1 MKDFI
6 TPEMIDKCIE
16 IIKDA
21 SYDGNKYTFEVAA
34 HAPCSL
40 TSIVFPEIIDL
51 ALVLLKRQSRLV
63 PLETFV
69 EIKENP
75 RKTRDKKIIP
85 IPIFQDRKEQFSH
98 E

>member
-16 IIKDA
+16 IVKDA
-21 SYDGNKYTFEVAA
+21 SYDGDKFTFEVAG

-40 TSIVFPEIIDL
+40 TMILYPDIIDL
-51 ALVLLKRQSRLV
+51 ALTLLKRQARLV
-63 PLETFV
+63 PLDTFV

-75 RKTRDKKIIP
+75 RKTRDKKILP
-85 IPIFQDRKEQFSH
+85 IPLFQDRKDQFL
-98 E
+98 